1 MVQTWRMESVFLKSR
16 MHDDPWLANVE
27 LKFDLQRTVR

>member
-1 MVQTWRMESVFLKSR
+1 VFLKSR
-16 MHDDPWLANVE
+16 MHDDLWLANVE